1 MVKVKGNISLNPNT
15 KEAEVSLFSDT
26 KNEVTSQ
33 MEVSDIPEGYTIAA
47 GSSVLT
53 ADGDMAFMKSDGNW
67 NWL

>member
-33 MEVSDIPEGYTIAA
+33 MEVPDIPEGYTIAA